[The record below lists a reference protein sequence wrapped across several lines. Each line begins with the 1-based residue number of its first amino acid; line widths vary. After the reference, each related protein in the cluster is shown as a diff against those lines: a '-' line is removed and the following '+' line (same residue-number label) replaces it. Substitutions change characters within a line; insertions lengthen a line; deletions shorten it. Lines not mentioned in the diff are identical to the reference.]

1 MPSTLTHA
9 YMATDI
15 YNRLNNDLKFKLKNY
30 IDDYITYSQGPDIF
44 FFYKIFLPFGK
55 YLKIQNFGNKV
66 HREKVNELFIALTNN
81 VKQTKDINKFVFLC
95 GLLTHYIGDT
105 ICHPYVNYKNKLIN
119 NNLKRKK
126 DYHFIIEL
134 YIDNY
139 IVLKKGNN
147 YKKFKCYKF
156 AFNAKKNKNIENM
169 LNNLFYKI
177 YKEKNMGTIYYKSIK
192 DMKYFFYFLRYDPY
206 KIKRYIYNVLYLF
219 AWYVKRDFRFL
230 SYNFNLTEEN
240 NNKYLN
246 LEHKEWINKKNKD
259 NKSFLELYNEVVNK
273 GVLKIEELYNYIYN
287 NKDIDLE
294 NFFGNLSYVNGL
306 PLNK

>member
-9 YMATDI
+9 YMAKDI
-15 YNRLNNDLKFKLKNY
+15 YNRLNNDLKIKLKNY

-81 VKQTKDINKFVFLC
+81 VKQTKDINEFVFLC

-134 YIDNY
+134 YMDNY

-156 AFNAKKNKNIENM
+156 AFNAKNNKSIENM
-169 LNNLFYKI
+169 LNNIFYKI

-192 DMKYFFYFLRYDPY
+192 DMKLFFHFLRYDPY
-206 KIKRYIYNVLYLF
+206 KIKRFIYNVLYLF

-246 LEHKEWINKKNKD
+246 LEHKEWINKD
-259 NKSFLELYNEVVNK
+259 NKSFLELYDEVVNK

-294 NFFGNLSYVNGL
+294 NFYGNLSYVNGL
-306 PLNK
+306 PLYK